1 MSTSSSDPTAFL
13 DGLIAGYQGVA
24 QSWECDLMGH
34 LNVSFY
40 FGRSS
45 DQAFFT
51 RHALAMS
58 PSQMRAQNIGTVA
71 LEEHVRFHREVAS
84 GGTMIGR
91 SAPTEIGEKT
101 MTIHQEF
108 RDSEANLFCTF
119 KTRIG
124 HFDTAARR
132 LVPWREATLEAA
144 HKYQITQPDF
154 SAPKFL
160 SGNGRVPAI
169 TREQTQAEGFVRCG
183 GAGVNSWECDQFGH
197 MNTMFYARRLT
208 EAAPH
213 MWRAMGHDLLD
224 GMRQGLGSVV
234 GEICLSYLAE
244 VREGDILETYSS
256 IREVNEKTVLIEH
269 RLFNAETGELSALAR
284 LRVVHFNLTT
294 RRAQKWPDDMRQT
307 IETNL
312 VPLDVAKN

>member
-1 MSTSSSDPTAFL
+1 
-13 DGLIAGYQGVA
+13 
-24 QSWECDLMGH
+24 
-34 LNVSFY
+34 
-40 FGRSS
+40 
-45 DQAFFT
+45 
-51 RHALAMS
+51 
-58 PSQMRAQNIGTVA
+58 
-71 LEEHVRFHREVAS
+71 
-84 GGTMIGR
+84 
-91 SAPTEIGEKT
+91 
-101 MTIHQEF
+101 
-108 RDSEANLFCTF
+108 
-119 KTRIG
+119 
-124 HFDTAARR
+124 
-132 LVPWREATLEAA
+132 
-144 HKYQITQPDF
+144 
-154 SAPKFL
+154 
-160 SGNGRVPAI
+160 
-169 TREQTQAEGFVRCG
+169 
-183 GAGVNSWECDQFGH
+183 
-197 MNTMFYARRLT
+197 MFYARRLT

-224 GMRQGLGSVV
+224 GVRQGLGSVV